1 MNLSLS
7 FPLAM
12 LWFAAPDPAG
22 AGPRLIL
29 LHPVDLAIVVIYF
42 ATVLGIG
49 FYLKRYTKSGEG
61 FSWRAGK

>member
-12 LWFAAPDPAG
+12 LWFAAPDPAK
-22 AGPRLIL
+22 AGQRLIL
-29 LHPVDLAIVVIYF
+29 LHAVDLAIIVIYF
-42 ATVLGIG
+42 AMVLGIG

-61 FSWRAGK
+61 FFLAGRE